1 MARSRGSDCYRRP
14 VVAHPSVESAAGAFG
29 DESPSTGSI
38 PSNSGARWPTGRSLL
53 RGARPLQWIKNILVF
68 VAPAAAGVLHE
79 PSKVLAAAG
88 AFAAFCAAASGTYLV
103 NDCLDAESD
112 RNHPRKRNR
121 PVASGKLSPRIAV
134 TTGVTLM
141 ALAVT
146 AGWLDAGWELA
157 LVIGAYVAVSVSYS
171 LWLKHIAV
179 IELAAV
185 AAGFVL
191 RAIAGGV
198 ATHVPLSN
206 WFLVVTSFGALFMT
220 VGKRTA
226 EHHDLG
232 ELRAHHRDALGQYT
246 TTFLRSA
253 LTMTATV
260 TVTAYCLW
268 ALDRTG
274 LVSRSGH
281 RSALIGL
288 TVVPVVIGVLYVLQ
302 LLDAGKGGA
311 PETLVFHD
319 RLLGVLGLAWLVLF
333 TVGLYG

>member
-1 MARSRGSDCYRRP
+1 
-14 VVAHPSVESAAGAFG
+14 
-29 DESPSTGSI
+29 
-38 PSNSGARWPTGRSLL
+38 
-53 RGARPLQWIKNILVF
+53 
-68 VAPAAAGVLHE
+68 
-79 PSKVLAAAG
+79 VLAAAG

-268 ALDRTG
+268 AFDRTG

-333 TVGLYG
+333 TVGFYG